1 MSLIKLYRR
10 REIKSRCIHEI
21 LSLRRKSRTLT
32 VTIHPRDR
40 RVNNIATHESLHHAE
55 ERTPSTPPPAAWREH
70 PKVAEGM
77 ETPVPFRRLEISAPG
92 RSWPALIAIRGD
104 RTALQSSHSP
114 SFSSP
119 LLLIPFFF
127 FSLDSPSPFSSLLL
141 LILLLFIPLCFSFP
155 LFFLFSVLRSL
166 RLVALIRITGVSSN
180 SPRCMGVSKAYGRLV
195 GRN

>member
-1 MSLIKLYRR
+1 MNPYIMRR
-10 REIKSRCIHEI
+10 REH
-21 LSLRRKSRTLT
+21 
-32 VTIHPRDR
+32 
-40 RVNNIATHESLHHAE
+40 
-55 ERTPSTPPPAAWREH
+55 PPPRPPQPGVSILRSPKEWRRRC
-70 PKVAEGM
+70 
-77 ETPVPFRRLEISAPG
+77 PFGGLEISAPG

-114 SFSSP
+114 SFSPP

-127 FSLDSPSPFSSLLL
+127 FSLDSPSPFSSPLL

-155 LFFLFSVLRSL
+155 FFFLFSVLRSL